1 MGKKLLEKDRAGNP
15 DESVIRQACIARTCR
30 PGYIMQVSL
39 AAKGWATAG
48 RPYEQHDV
56 RFAFESRP
64 TSRSRWRRPFGHSD
78 LPTLPP
84 APAPSPGRE
93 PARSLLRYVRTG
105 SAGPASQRLGSS
117 AVGESKN

>member
-84 APAPSPGRE
+84 APRLRRAFAGPRTGPERTTVREDRKRRTGE
-93 PARSLLRYVRTG
+93 PAARI
-105 SAGPASQRLGSS
+105 
-117 AVGESKN
+117 VGRR